1 MADPVLE
8 RVQEV
13 ISAAVADVC
22 GLEYSRRIMR
32 FKRARVRRWGKKGTP
47 DFISYAPNFI
57 FNDLANKPGDQHQ
70 SHLRRRKQNHQA
82 LNPEA
87 PATMPHRQRQ
97 CATATSDY
105 GLERKFSSARR
116 LAKALIEAVSDDPLV
131 YLVDL
136 VAKNV
141 EGAQDPED
149 SEEKKAYA
157 GKDETKGNKSD
168 DDDDARIFILTKALV
183 EEESLKGRLLC
194 RSCSKF
200 FNGEKGLRWHQ
211 QIAHKRHYGEAKEVA
226 DSQSW
231 QLVLYRPVIAD
242 ASSSSSSSNPSSTM
256 STLAST
262 STIAKRKMA
271 AGLEAA
277 RDGDLSRIKSLVE
290 EGGWDP
296 KTSFDR
302 HGSSALLWAAGG
314 GHLQVCQYLV
324 DRCNVPVDLAQK
336 RDGRNA
342 MHWACRNGRIGVCRW
357 LHKRGV
363 SVNLPTKDGTAPLH
377 WAVWKRHV
385 EVCRWLVEEAK
396 ADLHVKNSFGCN
408 AMQWAAMSGDLKVAK
423 WLVGKGLNPGILNTN
438 GHSALHKAAV
448 KGQEEI
454 CRWLLSHEVGL
465 GLLHLMADKEGNTPA
480 RMAELEG
487 HKKLARYLSSET
499 ERRSISVN
507 NSHPQLQK

>member
-1 MADPVLE
+1 
-8 RVQEV
+8 
-13 ISAAVADVC
+13 
-22 GLEYSRRIMR
+22 
-32 FKRARVRRWGKKGTP
+32 
-47 DFISYAPNFI
+47 
-57 FNDLANKPGDQHQ
+57 
-70 SHLRRRKQNHQA
+70 
-82 LNPEA
+82 
-87 PATMPHRQRQ
+87 
-97 CATATSDY
+97 
-105 GLERKFSSARR
+105 
-116 LAKALIEAVSDDPLV
+116 
-131 YLVDL
+131 
-136 VAKNV
+136 
-141 EGAQDPED
+141 
-149 SEEKKAYA
+149 
-157 GKDETKGNKSD
+157 
-168 DDDDARIFILTKALV
+168 
-183 EEESLKGRLLC
+183 
-194 RSCSKF
+194 
-200 FNGEKGLRWHQ
+200 
-211 QIAHKRHYGEAKEVA
+211 
-226 DSQSW
+226 
-231 QLVLYRPVIAD
+231 
-242 ASSSSSSSNPSSTM
+242 
-256 STLAST
+256 
-262 STIAKRKMA
+262 
-271 AGLEAA
+271 
-277 RDGDLSRIKSLVE
+277 
-290 EGGWDP
+290 
-296 KTSFDR
+296 
-302 HGSSALLWAAGG
+302 
-314 GHLQVCQYLV
+314 
-324 DRCNVPVDLAQK
+324 
-336 RDGRNA
+336 